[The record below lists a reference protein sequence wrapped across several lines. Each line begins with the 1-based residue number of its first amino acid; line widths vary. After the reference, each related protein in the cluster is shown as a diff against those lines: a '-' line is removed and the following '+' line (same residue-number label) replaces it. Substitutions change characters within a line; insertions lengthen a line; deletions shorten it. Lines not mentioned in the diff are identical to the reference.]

1 MSYVLLCKIV
11 GNATLGK
18 VVNWRTAVAL
28 PYAYDKVDKGEDNTG
43 ERNGSYNKHL
53 WNNPPPRIA
62 RYTTVYFGRFHSD
75 ASQRQ
80 DIYSA
85 REVKYLSKP
94 CFKIQDAR
102 TRLLWPDERTAPID
116 SKRGRWSRRRSP
128 VCCKEVFSSR
138 RSIGFLSQL
147 PSSSFTDR

>member
-28 PYAYDKVDKGEDNTG
+28 PYAYDKVDKREDNTG
-43 ERNGSYNKHL
+43 ERNGSYNKYL
-53 WNNPPPRIA
+53 GNSSPPPESPGKRRCIFAASTATLHNARI
-62 RYTTVYFGRFHSD
+62 F
-75 ASQRQ
+75 
-80 DIYSA
+80 YSV

-94 CFKIQDAR
+94 CYRIQDAH

-147 PSSSFTDR
+147 PSFTDR